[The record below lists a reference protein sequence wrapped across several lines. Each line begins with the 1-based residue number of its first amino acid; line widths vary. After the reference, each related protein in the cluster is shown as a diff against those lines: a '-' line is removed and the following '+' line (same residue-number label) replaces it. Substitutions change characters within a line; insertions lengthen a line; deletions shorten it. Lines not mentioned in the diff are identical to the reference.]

1 MKLFRNR
8 SEEKD
13 LTKKRSD
20 AKKIKK
26 IAFLDPGQGS
36 GSVFVGMGL
45 DLWLNSPK
53 AREVFTEADERLGR
67 PFSQLCFF
75 GPEEELLKTANAQL
89 ACFITSTAYSRAYG
103 EFNGFKGENA
113 DFFAGHSAGLYAAY
127 VEGGVISFPLAL
139 RIVDERGKL
148 MDEACRKY
156 PGKMIILLN
165 PRSPEEVMSLVKE
178 LGLGGLYNSS
188 SQIVLS
194 GSLKQIEDAKKII
207 NEKRLGRIFPEDKFK
222 TQGAFH
228 SPCME
233 GAKKYLAKY
242 LSPLIFNDPAK
253 PIIANS
259 KAKFIKSGEEAKQ
272 ELIDHMDRM
281 VYWHPGMELLVLHGT
296 KKFIEVGS
304 GEVLTNNLKRS
315 FGRKVK
321 IISLSSALRKSFSMF
336 FKKKPRR

>member
-1 MKLFRNR
+1 MKLFRKR
-8 SEEKD
+8 SGE
-13 LTKKRSD
+13 KKRCEEN
-20 AKKIKK
+20 KK
-26 IAFLDPGQGS
+26 IAFLDPGQGP
-36 GSVFVGMGL
+36 GSVFAGMGL

-67 PFSQLCFF
+67 PLSQLCFF

-89 ACFITSTAYSRAYG
+89 ACFVTSTAYARAYS
-103 EFNGFKGENA
+103 EFSEFEEENA
-113 DFFAGHSAGLYAAY
+113 DFLAGHSAGLYAAY
-127 VEGGVISFPLAL
+127 VEGGVMSFPLAL
-139 RIVDERGKL
+139 RTIKERGKL
-148 MDEACRKY
+148 MDEDCRKR

-165 PRSPEEVMSLVKE
+165 PESLEEVMSLVKE

-207 NEKRLGRIFPEDKFK
+207 NEKRLGKIFPEDKFK

-228 SPCME
+228 SPCMGE
-233 GAKKYLAKY
+233 AKKYLAKY
-242 LSPLIFNDPAK
+242 LSPLVFDNPAK
-253 PIIANS
+253 PIVANS
-259 KAKFIKSGEEAKQ
+259 KAKFIKSGGEAKQ
-272 ELIDHMDRM
+272 ELIDHMDKM

-315 FGRKVK
+315 FGRRVK
-321 IISLSSALRKSFSMF
+321 TISLSTALKNSFSVF